1 VFFQLLPR
9 RTALETVISGGY
21 SIESVL
27 GTRLIK
33 LLQKPLQKLLKNL
46 YQTQLP
52 KLRPQACQIALQLH
66 GNNNENAIVAH
77 RINSHRT
84 HVPEIPWRGGGEQRR
99 AGGLGGGMA
108 RRTEEVGSMS
118 TYHELGQRRRSEEA
132 RAAARLGRG
141 GWAGGGAS
149 RAGEEEDSGG
159 RYVSWRPAMSEIPRE

>member
-1 VFFQLLPR
+1 
-9 RTALETVISGGY
+9 
-21 SIESVL
+21 
-27 GTRLIK
+27 
-33 LLQKPLQKLLKNL
+33 
-46 YQTQLP
+46 
-52 KLRPQACQIALQLH
+52 
-66 GNNNENAIVAH
+66 
-77 RINSHRT
+77 
-84 HVPEIPWRGGGEQRR
+84 
-99 AGGLGGGMA
+99 MA